1 MSVVDDGV
9 LRPTAPRPLGGETHL
24 GRTSRAHRVDA
35 AARRRFDAER
45 VLAVERVDEP
55 LGVAQRLA
63 RVVRLAQRVYDVA
76 VAKALGEDLQQK
88 RRGRKRG
95 ESRWLSRS
103 FAASQNVSGLETVE
117 VQDLGTGSAGSR
129 IHVV

>member
-1 MSVVDDGV
+1 MSVVDEGV
-9 LRPTAPRPLGGETHL
+9 LRPTAPRPLGGEAHL
-24 GRTSRAHRVDA
+24 GRTTRAHRVDA

-55 LGVAQRLA
+55 LDVAQRLA
-63 RVVRLAQRVYDVA
+63 CVVRLAQRVYDVA

-95 ESRWLSRS
+95 ES
-103 FAASQNVSGLETVE
+103 SG
-117 VQDLGTGSAGSR
+117 
-129 IHVV
+129 